1 MLLWGRPRLL
11 ADRLAHTVVSTTMQP
26 RVSTNQRRHP
36 GSVPVRAEMK
46 HRSDFSVQQLLDSSA
61 WYPRLDGAAQR
72 QVLSTTLE
80 RAVGV
85 GEALIRHGET
95 AIWWYGVLEGVVKWS
110 TGSADGRSVS
120 LGGMTIGSWFGEGSL
135 LRGKPIQADIV
146 ALRHS
151 RVAMIPKDTF
161 DWLHATQ
168 AGFNRFL
175 LEQINERLH
184 WFMGDFA
191 AHRLLSAEAQVA
203 RALLG
208 LVHPWLN
215 PGADRHLQVSQEEVA
230 NLVGLSRQRCNQAL
244 NQLKAAALV
253 RIEYGGMT
261 ILDLEGLGA
270 LAEESAG
277 RRGHPAPG
285 IKRMISE

>member
-1 MLLWGRPRLL
+1 
-11 ADRLAHTVVSTTMQP
+11 
-26 RVSTNQRRHP
+26 
-36 GSVPVRAEMK
+36 MK
-46 HRSDFSVQQLLDSSA
+46 HPSDLTVQRLLDSAA
-61 WYPRLDGAAQR
+61 WYPGLDAEARRLVATTTVERPVGA
-72 QVLSTTLE
+72 
-80 RAVGV
+80 

-95 AIWWYGVLEGVVKWS
+95 ALWWYGVLEGVVKWS
-110 TGSADGRSVS
+110 TGSPDGRSVT

-151 RVAMIPKDTF
+151 RVAMVPKDSF

-168 AGFNRFL
+168 PGFRRFL
-175 LEQINERLH
+175 LDQINERLH

-191 AHRLLSAEAQVA
+191 AHRLLSADAQVA

-208 LVHPWLN
+208 LVHPWLH
-215 PGADRHLQVSQEEVA
+215 PGSDRHLVISQEEVA

-244 NQLKAAALV
+244 NRLKAAALV

-261 ILDLEGLGA
+261 LLDIEGLGRM
-270 LAEESAG
+270 AEEHSV
-277 RRGHPAPG
+277 RRTPVEP
-285 IKRMISE
+285 INPERNPP